1 MEQKMNKLNR
11 LLIPVLIVGLVFTQG
26 LLVKAQAPVKIV
38 MWSIADETDALH
50 PTMVAAV
57 DRYNKA
63 HEGKI
68 EVDIT
73 YIHNDQFKPQLQ
85 IAIAGGKVPDIFQTW
100 GGGGLKDQIAAGVV
114 REITALSGDAGKK
127 FGGLGPGTFNGKHYA
142 VPVDLAGVFLWVN
155 ADLLA
160 ANNVPLPDTWDTLI
174 SDCKALA
181 AKNIIPIAVTNKD
194 KWPGAFYNYYL
205 ADRLGGPDLFAN
217 AAYRTNGGTFA
228 DPLFVKSYQMIAD
241 AVDAGCFEP
250 GVNGASYDQTLF
262 GSGQAAMQLQGN
274 WHLDGSEKA
283 GLEAKS
289 IKALPF
295 PKVEGGKGD
304 PADMVGGTGQAYAIS
319 AKAPKEADDALIEML
334 SDPLFAKSVAQDAK
348 LMPAQ
353 AGGSEYITDP
363 IIKGMAEQLA
373 KAPFI
378 QLYWDQFL
386 SPALAQVFLQ
396 TSQDTFGKATTPEK
410 ACADLEAAAAAA
422 AAATPEPK

>member
-1 MEQKMNKLNR
+1 MNKLNR
-11 LLIPVLIVGLVFTQG
+11 LLIPALIIGLVFAQG
-26 LLVKAQAPVKIV
+26 LVVKAQAPVKLA

-50 PTMVAAV
+50 KTMMDAV

-68 EVDIT
+68 QVDIT
-73 YIHNDQFKPQLQ
+73 YIHNDQFKPQLE

-100 GGGGLKDQIAAGVV
+100 GGGGLQVQVASGVV

-127 FGGLGPGTFNGKHYA
+127 FGGLGPSTFDGKHYA
-142 VPVDLAGVFLWVN
+142 VPVDLAGVFLWVDT
-155 ADLLA
+155 ALLQE
-160 ANNVPLPDTWDTLI
+160 NNVPEPDTWATLI

-181 AKNIIPIAVTNKD
+181 AKGVIPIAVTNKD

-205 ADRLGGPDLFAN
+205 ADRLGGPELFAN
-217 AAYRTNGGTFA
+217 AVNRTNGGSFA
-228 DPLFVKSYQMIAD
+228 DPLFVQANKMIQD

-250 GVNGASYDQTLF
+250 GLNGASYDQTLF

-274 WHLDGSEKA
+274 WHLDGSVKA
-283 GLEAKS
+283 GLDPKD

-319 AKAPKEADDALIEML
+319 AKAPKEADDAIIEML
-334 SDPLFAKSVAQDAK
+334 SDPEFAKSVAQDAK
-348 LMPAQ
+348 LMPA
-353 AGGSEYITDP
+353 ATGGSEYITDP
-363 IIKGMAEQLA
+363 IIKSMSEALA

-386 SPALAQVFLQ
+386 PPSLAQVFLQ
-396 TSQDTFGKATTPEK
+396 TSQDTFGKTTTPEK
-410 ACADLEAAAAAA
+410 AAADLEAAAEAA
-422 AAATPEPK
+422 AAATPEAK